1 MNTSF
6 SFLICTQ
13 NEDIMKS
20 NIGISDKNLQ
30 AVANILNT
38 LLADEFTLYVKTRNA
53 HWNVTGDNFHELHK
67 FFEEQ
72 YEQLDEI
79 MDEVAERVRML
90 GHFSIGSLNDIVK
103 NTRLTENK
111 AEYGSQNKLIK
122 GLLDDHETII
132 RAVRKDIDKVAS
144 DYKDAGTSDFL
155 TGLMESHEKMAW
167 MLRSYLN

>member
-1 MNTSF
+1 MRIYF
-6 SFLICTQ
+6 SYSKRKL
-13 NEDIMKS
+13 MKP

-30 AVANILNT
+30 ATALLLNI

-67 FFEEQ
+67 FFEDQ

-90 GHFSIGSLNDIVK
+90 GHFSIGSLSDIVK
-103 NTRLTENK
+103 NTRLTESK
-111 AEYGSQNKLIK
+111 TDYGKQDNLIR

-132 RAVRKDIDKVAS
+132 R
-144 DYKDAGTSDFL
+144 T
-155 TGLMESHEKMAW
+155 
-167 MLRSYLN
+167 LRT

>member
-1 MNTSF
+1 
-6 SFLICTQ
+6 
-13 NEDIMKS
+13 MKS
-20 NIGISDKNLQ
+20 NIGIADKSLQ
-30 AVANILNT
+30 KVANLLNT

-67 FFEEQ
+67 FFENQ

-103 NTRLTENK
+103 NTRLTESK
-111 AEYGSQNKLIK
+111 TDFGKQNNLIR

-132 RAVRKDIDKVAS
+132 RVVRTEIDKVTS
-144 DYKDAGTSDFL
+144 EYKDLGTGDFL
-155 TGLMESHEKMAW
+155 TGLMERHEKMAW
-167 MLRSYLN
+167 MLRAYLG